1 MDFKSEVYNSIDYY
15 FNNITSNIQ
24 QLAELLITNKK
35 NTIIFLGVGKSY
47 NVALQY
53 SDLLKCINFKSIIL
67 DISKLLHGD
76 LGFINKDDLVILVSN
91 SGNTKEL
98 LPICESIIRYKTDN
112 IILISSKQGEL
123 TKLVK
128 YNFLVPFEKE
138 LKNSISLIPTNSVM
152 NFIVYGNHLLTILIE
167 KLNLNDSIYFQNH
180 IFGSIGQLLT
190 PIKKFIIPPKQ
201 CCILNPDYRIKDA
214 IIQMN
219 RLKTGCILV
228 NKKDKIIGI
237 ITDRDIRLY
246 LENNDNLNKKISSIV
261 NTEFFYIN
269 SIDICVNDIE
279 KKYNYIPIII
289 NDEFKGLFSLI
300 RRP

>member
-76 LGFINKDDLVILVSN
+76 LGFINKDNLVILVSN

-98 LPICESIIRYKTDN
+98 LPICESIIKYKTDN

-138 LKNSISLIPTNSVM
+138 LKNRISLIPTNSVM

-167 KLNLNDSIYFQNH
+167 KLNLNDSIYYQNH

-190 PIKKFIIPPKQ
+190 PIKKFIIPPEQ
-201 CCILNPDYRIKDA
+201 CCILEQNNTIKDA
-214 IIQMN
+214 IINMN
-219 RLKTGCILV
+219 RLKIGCAMVIE
-228 NKKDKIIGI
+228 KSKIIGL
-237 ITDRDIRLY
+237 ITDRDIRVF
-246 LENNDNLNKKISSIV
+246 LEKNDNLNIKLNYLV
-261 NTEFFYIN
+261 NTQFFF
-269 SIDICVNDIE
+269 IDNIDLCVHEIKE
-279 KKYNYIPIII
+279 KYNYIPIII
-289 NDEFKGLFSLI
+289 NDKLEGIFNLSK
-300 RRP
+300 